1 MILIAALL
9 SVISKSN
16 SQVRP
21 SPTTL
26 LPTFPTLRPLCLSQ
40 FALVN
45 HACSILPYTPTPPPA
60 SPASP
65 APPSPA
71 TPVEAHPLCPNKSSH
86 RHGHHHRHSH
96 SSSCNS
102 RISAAEDECCRWLKE
117 VDAKCVCDLLV
128 HLPVF
133 LAKPAHNYTVVVS
146 DECSVTYQC
155 PSRMLT

>member
-21 SPTTL
+21 SPTML

-60 SPASP
+60 
-65 APPSPA
+65 PPSPA
-71 TPVEAHPLCPNKSSH
+71 TPVDAHPPCPNKTSH
-86 RHGHHHRHSH
+86 RHGHHRRHSH
-96 SSSCNS
+96 SSCNS
-102 RISAAEDECCRWLKE
+102 HISAAEDECCRWLKE

-146 DECSVTYQC
+146 DDCSVTYQC